1 MTEKRAKP
9 LPFWAQRP
17 AGEPESTIPHR
28 DLSQDLT
35 ARAEAEASWKRHHE
49 RTMASKVSRKAA
61 LRSDKAHAAPVEG

>member
-35 ARAEAEASWKRHHE
+35 ARAEAEASWKRHYE

-61 LRSDKAHAAPVEG
+61 LRSDKTRAALIEG